1 MTNETP
7 NVSTQPAV
15 IMPTAPVV
23 SESDL
28 EAALKIA
35 ERNEQLAKKIKLIA
49 IKQTNPK
56 DWVDQDGKPYLQS
69 TGAEKVA
76 RVFGISWRICDGYP
90 KRETH
95 KDEAGSYY
103 MYYSKG
109 EFFMG
114 GSTIEAV
121 GTCSQR
127 DKFFGQKGGEF
138 RSESE
143 IDVTNIIRKA
153 VTNMEVNGI
162 TRILGIRNLTWE
174 ELAEAGLKQDQSAQ
188 VNYKT
193 KAGEAAEVE
202 GLITAL
208 NVRSGT
214 AKNGKTWKLYEL
226 TVNNIRMST
235 FDTTLGEEAVSIKKD
250 NATVHLKYENDGKG
264 NKIKDLIRVTQ
275 VEDPSEVVHE

>member
-193 KAGEAAEVE
+193 KAGETAEVE

-250 NATVHLKYENDGKG
+250 NANVQVKYENDGKG

-275 VEDPSEVVHE
+275 VEDPSEVGHE